1 MIVRVF
7 AHMPLLKR
15 LVWFLTLGW
24 VFGLAWAVLSF
35 ALMVSIVG
43 FPIGMRAL
51 PYAWPIAT
59 LRTAPDEAIRNALN
73 GDDDEPDAAAG

>member
-1 MIVRVF
+1 MALV
-7 AHMPLLKR
+7 KR

-24 VFGLAWAVLSF
+24 VFGLVWAVMSI
-35 ALMVSIVG
+35 ALMASIVG
-43 FPIGMRAL
+43 FPFGMRAL

-73 GDDDEPDAAAG
+73 GDEDKSNTAAS